1 MALLNA
7 KRVQIWVAGMKDKP
21 GALADKLAGLAK
33 AGAQLEFVLA
43 RRAPEKPGTGV
54 VFLAPLRGAKQQAA
68 AKKLKLRKSKSLI
81 AVRVEGADKP
91 GLGAK
96 VTGALADA
104 SINLRGMSAAV
115 IGKRFVL
122 HLALDNS
129 KDAAKALRVIKKMK

>member
-1 MALLNA
+1 MALKA
-7 KRVQIWVAGMKDKP
+7 SRVQIWVAGMKDKP
-21 GALADKLAGLAK
+21 GALAEKLAGLAR

-54 VFLAPLRGAKQQAA
+54 VFLAPLRSAKEKAA
-68 AKKLKLRKSKSLI
+68 AKKLGFHKSKSLI

-96 VTGALADA
+96 ITGALAEA
-104 SINLRGMSAAV
+104 GINLRGMSAGV

-122 HLALDNS
+122 YVALDS
-129 KDAAKALRVIKKMK
+129 DKDAGKAVRVLKGSK